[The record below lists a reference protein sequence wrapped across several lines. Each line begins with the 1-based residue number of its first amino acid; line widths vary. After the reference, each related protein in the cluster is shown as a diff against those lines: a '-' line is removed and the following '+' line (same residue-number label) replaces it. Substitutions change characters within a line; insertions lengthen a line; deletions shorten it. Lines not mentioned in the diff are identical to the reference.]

1 MGNPRNVLFG
11 QELRVLRRR
20 FCESLAEVSGAV
32 EIDVNTLGEIEAGS
46 KLPSED
52 VVMLLISH
60 FSLRDDE
67 ALKLW
72 RLAGF
77 DSSLN
82 GISAG
87 ASEAMN
93 MSTVVNDNK
102 VLYTDMVQVSVN
114 NYGVILNFLQGIG
127 SDGKPSA
134 VARIGMSREHANSI
148 IEVLTKTIDMAENKT
163 EPKQLTEGK

>member
-1 MGNPRNVLFG
+1 
-11 QELRVLRRR
+11 
-20 FCESLAEVSGAV
+20 
-32 EIDVNTLGEIEAGS
+32 
-46 KLPSED
+46 
-52 VVMLLISH
+52 MLLISH